1 MTKMLMI
8 KIQKKGTNRVFVD
21 LKIGH
26 WNLFVIWDLDIGTLC
41 TAR

>member
-1 MTKMLMI
+1 MTKISMT
-8 KIQKKGTNRVFVD
+8 KIQEKGTDGVFVD

-26 WNLFVIWDLDIGTLC
+26 WNLFVIWDLDIGIFC

>member
-1 MTKMLMI
+1 MTG
-8 KIQKKGTNRVFVD
+8 IQKKGRDRAFVD

-26 WNLFVIWDLDIGTLC
+26 WNLFVIWDLDTGIFC